1 MLLLLLLLRFLS
13 FNFLC
18 AAVTKQYKL
27 VPAIAGAQVGTPRDA
42 LVPYPW
48 SFSVSQ
54 CLSEGYRNRDQRRP
68 MGPRSSARTV
78 RCVTYLICFI
88 ALGSKSYVKHWSEK
102 ERWCVGVQMCRRCWM
117 CRRLQHLRVMWTYQ
131 ISLLCSVHSV
141 WFSIVRH
148 QPHPHSIALKCPT
161 GDSLA
166 LWSTDDIS
174 TGSYPANF
182 S

>member
-1 MLLLLLLLRFLS
+1 MEFSACACVSVFTRYCLDCYSKYRLLQKKSADVVVVVAVLS

-54 CLSEGYRNRDQRRP
+54 CLSEGFRNRDQRRP
-68 MGPRSSARTV
+68 MCPRSSARTV

-88 ALGSKSYVKHWSEK
+88 ALGSKSYVKH
-102 ERWCVGVQMCRRCWM
+102 
-117 CRRLQHLRVMWTYQ
+117 
-131 ISLLCSVHSV
+131 
-141 WFSIVRH
+141 
-148 QPHPHSIALKCPT
+148 
-161 GDSLA
+161 
-166 LWSTDDIS
+166 
-174 TGSYPANF
+174 
-182 S
+182 